1 MDEGCLEAETMAR
14 AGATQVMVMARVQD
28 ENIIR
33 VVKACED
40 YGIEAM
46 GDNWPVTI

>member
-1 MDEGCLEAETMAR
+1 MGGGYLEAEMMAK
-14 AGATQVMVMARVQD
+14 AGATQVMVMARAQD